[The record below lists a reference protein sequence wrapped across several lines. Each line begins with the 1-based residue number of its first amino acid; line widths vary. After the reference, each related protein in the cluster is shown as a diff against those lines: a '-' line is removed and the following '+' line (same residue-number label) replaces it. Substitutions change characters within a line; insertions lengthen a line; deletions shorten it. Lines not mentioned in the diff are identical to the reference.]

1 LFGGV
6 GIRRGRKHPTR
17 LYSGDVLDWWRV
29 EKIETDCVL
38 LLSAEM
44 KVPGR
49 AWLKFEISPKD
60 VSGNVTITQTAIF
73 DPKGLFGLIYWYS
86 LYLIHLAIFSG
97 MLKEI
102 GSLAKRDGE

>member
-1 LFGGV
+1 MYKRQGV

-29 EKIETDCVL
+29 EKIETDCLL

-49 AWLKFEISPKD
+49 AWLKFEISPTD
-60 VSGNVTITQTAIF
+60 LSGNVTITQTAIF

-97 MLKEI
+97 MLRKI
-102 GSLAKRDGE
+102 GNLAKK